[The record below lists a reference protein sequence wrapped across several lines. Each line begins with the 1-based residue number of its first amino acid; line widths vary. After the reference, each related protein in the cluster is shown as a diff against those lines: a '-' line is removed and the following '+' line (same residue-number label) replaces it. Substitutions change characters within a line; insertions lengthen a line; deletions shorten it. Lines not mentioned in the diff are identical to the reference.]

1 MATATPMGAAAP
13 LALRGR
19 QWPLAPFLYLAPM
32 IVLLAVF
39 TYWPLLHTI
48 YLSFVQ
54 WNMNP
59 DQPMRWVGTAN
70 YRGIFNSP
78 LFDAAFRTL

>member
-1 MATATPMGAAAP
+1 MAIAATVPAQGAVASRVRRAQT
-13 LALRGR
+13 RR
-19 QWPLAPFLYLAPM
+19 WPLAPFLYLAPM
-32 IVLLAVF
+32 ILLLAVF
-39 TYWPLLHTI
+39 TYWPLIHTV

-70 YRGIFNSP
+70 YRGIFQSP
-78 LFDAAFRTL
+78 LWR